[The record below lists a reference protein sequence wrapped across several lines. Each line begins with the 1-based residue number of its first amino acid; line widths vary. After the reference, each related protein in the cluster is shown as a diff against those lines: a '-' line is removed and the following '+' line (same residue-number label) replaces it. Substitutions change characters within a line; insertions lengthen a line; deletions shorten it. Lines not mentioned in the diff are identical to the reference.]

1 MTIGEQVFSQ
11 ALLLA
16 GELSQ
21 QETELLR
28 VLCQGAVASLTARL
42 RRGLTPEDCRA
53 DFISAACLF
62 ALASMSSVDPMTAT
76 SQIAIGDV
84 TIRRDQTDAAS
95 HCLRSQAELI
105 IAPYLQDRFSFL
117 GV

>member
-1 MTIGEQVFSQ
+1 MTIEEQVYTQ

-16 GELSQ
+16 GDLSPEQ
-21 QETELLR
+21 TALLK

-42 RRGLTPEDCRA
+42 RRGLTPEDCKV
-53 DFISAACLF
+53 DFISAASLF
-62 ALASMSSVDPMTAT
+62 ALAALSGVDPLTAT

-84 TIRRDQTDAAS
+84 TIRRDKTDAAS
-95 HCLRSQAELI
+95 NCLRSQAELI
-105 IAPYLQDRFSFL
+105 IAPYLADRFAFL